1 MLKFQLDSLDGVDEA
16 VRALYTEKDGKFVLG
31 IEGLPQPEDVTGL
44 KSKVQ
49 ELLDE
54 KKAADKA
61 RKDAED
67 QARLEREENARKSGN
82 VEELE
87 KSWTEKFNRREAE
100 LNGML
105 EQERGTLG
113 GQIRDLTVGRTAT
126 DIASALAIPG
136 SAKAL
141 LPHIERRLSVEQRD
155 GKPVVVVLDQQGK
168 LSAATLDELK
178 AEFANDTAFA
188 PLIAGSKASGGGAAG
203 AGGGGGAA
211 KGKIGG
217 TKEERQA
224 AIASRFPDLPLKSGN
239 NPCLC
244 LKCRSSTTSSCLPPW
259 KRSIR

>member
-1 MLKFQLDSLDGVDEA
+1 MGLKYQLDTLDGLDDSVKS
-16 VRALYTEKDGKFVLG
+16 LYTEKEGKFVLG
-31 IEGLPQPEDVTGL
+31 IEGLPQPEDVSGL
-44 KSKVQ
+44 KAKVD
-49 ELLDE
+49 ELLGE
-54 KKAADKA
+54 KKAAEKA
-61 RKDAED
+61 RKDAEE
-67 QARLEREENARKSGN
+67 QARLEREEAARKSGN

-87 KSWTEKFNRREAE
+87 KSWSEKYNRREAE

-105 EQERGTLG
+105 EQERGTLST
-113 GQIRDLTVGRTAT
+113 QIRDLTVGRTAT

-224 AIASRFPDLPLKSGN
+224 AIASRFPDLPQS
-239 NPCLC
+239 
-244 LKCRSSTTSSCLPPW
+244 
-259 KRSIR
+259 

>member
-1 MLKFQLDSLDGVDEA
+1 MGLKYQLDTLDGLEDSVKS
-16 VRALYTEKDGKFVLG
+16 LYTEKEGKFVLG
-31 IEGLPQPEDVTGL
+31 IEGLPQPEDVSGL

-61 RKDAED
+61 RKDAEE
-67 QARLEREENARKSGN
+67 QARLDREEAARKSGN

-87 KSWTEKFNRREAE
+87 RSWTEKYNRREAE

-105 EQERGTLG
+105 EQERGTLS

-141 LPHIERRLSVEQRD
+141 LPHIERRLGVEQRD
-155 GKPVVVVLDQQGK
+155 GKPVVVVLDPQGK

-217 TKEERQA
+217 TKEERTA
-224 AIASRFPDLPLKSGN
+224 AIASRFPDLPQS
-239 NPCLC
+239 
-244 LKCRSSTTSSCLPPW
+244 
-259 KRSIR
+259 

>member
-1 MLKFQLDSLDGVDEA
+1 MGLKYQMDTLDGLDDSVKS
-16 VRALYTEKDGKFVLG
+16 LYTEKEGKFVLG
-31 IEGLPQPEDVTGL
+31 IEGLPQPEDVSGL
-44 KSKVQ
+44 KSKVE
-49 ELLDE
+49 ELLGE
-54 KKAADKA
+54 KKAAEKA
-61 RKDAED
+61 RKDAEE
-67 QARLEREENARKSGN
+67 QARVEREEAARKSGN

-87 KSWTEKFNRREAE
+87 KSWSEKYNRREAE

-105 EQERGTLG
+105 EQERGTLST
-113 GQIRDLTVGRTAT
+113 QIRDLTVGRTAT

-224 AIASRFPDLPLKSGN
+224 AIASRFPDLPQS
-239 NPCLC
+239 
-244 LKCRSSTTSSCLPPW
+244 
-259 KRSIR
+259 

>member
-1 MLKFQLDSLDGVDEA
+1 MLKFQLDTLEGVDEA

-31 IEGLPQPEDVTGL
+31 IEGLPQQEDVSGL
-44 KSKVQ
+44 KAKVD
-49 ELLDE
+49 ELLGEKKLAE
-54 KKAADKA
+54 KKA
-61 RKDAED
+61 REAEEA
-67 QARLEREENARKSGN
+67 ARLEREEAARKSGN

-87 KSWTEKFNRREAE
+87 RSWSEKYNRREAE

-105 EQERGTLG
+105 EQERGTLST
-113 GQIRDLTVGRTAT
+113 QIRDLTVGRTAT

-217 TKEERQA
+217 TKEERTA
-224 AIASRFPDLPLKSGN
+224 AIASRFPDLPQS
-239 NPCLC
+239 
-244 LKCRSSTTSSCLPPW
+244 
-259 KRSIR
+259 

>member
-1 MLKFQLDSLDGVDEA
+1 MGLKYQLDTLDGLDDSVKS
-16 VRALYTEKDGKFVLG
+16 LYTEKEGKFVLG
-31 IEGLPQPEDVTGL
+31 IEGLPQPEDVSGL
-44 KSKVQ
+44 KAKVD
-49 ELLDE
+49 ELLGEKKLAE
-54 KKAADKA
+54 KKAREAEELA
-61 RKDAED
+61 RT
-67 QARLEREENARKSGN
+67 EREEAARKSGN

-87 KSWTEKFNRREAE
+87 KSWSEKYNRREAE

-105 EQERGTLG
+105 EQERGTLST
-113 GQIRDLTVGRTAT
+113 QIRDLTVGRTAT

-224 AIASRFPDLPLKSGN
+224 AIASRFPDLPQS
-239 NPCLC
+239 
-244 LKCRSSTTSSCLPPW
+244 
-259 KRSIR
+259 

>member
-1 MLKFQLDSLDGVDEA
+1 MLKFQLDTLEGVDEA

-31 IEGLPQPEDVTGL
+31 IEGLPQPEDVSGL
-44 KSKVQ
+44 KAKVD
-49 ELLDE
+49 ELLGEKKLAE
-54 KKAADKA
+54 KKAREAEELA
-61 RKDAED
+61 RT
-67 QARLEREENARKSGN
+67 EREEAARKSGN

-87 KSWTEKFNRREAE
+87 KSWSEKFNRREAE
-100 LNGML
+100 LNGLL
-105 EQERGTLG
+105 EQERGTLST
-113 GQIRDLTVGRTAT
+113 QIRDLTVGRTAT

-224 AIASRFPDLPLKSGN
+224 AIASRFPDLPQS
-239 NPCLC
+239 
-244 LKCRSSTTSSCLPPW
+244 
-259 KRSIR
+259 

>member
-1 MLKFQLDSLDGVDEA
+1 MGLKYQLDTLDGLDDSVKS
-16 VRALYTEKDGKFVLG
+16 LYTEKEGKFVLG
-31 IEGLPQPEDVTGL
+31 IEGLPQPEDVSGL

-87 KSWTEKFNRREAE
+87 KSWSEKFNRRESE
-100 LNGML
+100 LNGLL
-105 EQERGTLG
+105 EQERGTLST
-113 GQIRDLTVGRTAT
+113 QIRDLTVGRTAT

-217 TKEERQA
+217 TKEERTA
-224 AIASRFPDLPLKSGN
+224 AIASRFPDLPQS
-239 NPCLC
+239 
-244 LKCRSSTTSSCLPPW
+244 
-259 KRSIR
+259 

>member
-1 MLKFQLDSLDGVDEA
+1 MGLKYQLDTLDGLDDSVKS
-16 VRALYTEKDGKFVLG
+16 LYTEKEGRFVLG
-31 IEGLPQPEDVTGL
+31 IEGLPQPEDVSGL
-44 KSKVQ
+44 KAKVD
-49 ELLDE
+49 ELLGE
-54 KKAADKA
+54 KKAAEKA
-61 RKDAED
+61 RKDAEE
-67 QARLEREENARKSGN
+67 QARLEREEAARKSGN

-87 KSWTEKFNRREAE
+87 KSWSEKYNRREAE

-105 EQERGTLG
+105 EQERGTLST
-113 GQIRDLTVGRTAT
+113 QIRDLTVGRTAT

-224 AIASRFPDLPLKSGN
+224 AIASRFPDLPQS
-239 NPCLC
+239 
-244 LKCRSSTTSSCLPPW
+244 
-259 KRSIR
+259 

>member
-1 MLKFQLDSLDGVDEA
+1 MLKFQLDTLEGVDEA

-31 IEGLPQPEDVTGL
+31 IEGLPQPEDVSGL

-87 KSWTEKFNRREAE
+87 RSWSEKYNRREAE

-105 EQERGTLG
+105 EQERGTLST
-113 GQIRDLTVGRTAT
+113 QIRDLTVGRTAT

-155 GKPVVVVLDQQGK
+155 GKPVVVVLDAQGK

-188 PLIAGSKASGGGAAG
+188 PLIAGSKASGGGAGG

-211 KGKIGG
+211 KGNIGG
-217 TKEERQA
+217 TKAERTA
-224 AIASRFPDLPLKSGN
+224 AIASRFSDLPLN
-239 NPCLC
+239 
-244 LKCRSSTTSSCLPPW
+244 
-259 KRSIR
+259 

>member
-1 MLKFQLDSLDGVDEA
+1 MGLKYQLDTLEGVDDT

-31 IEGLPQPEDVTGL
+31 IEGLPQPEDVSGL
-44 KSKVQ
+44 KSKVE
-49 ELLDE
+49 ELLGE
-54 KKAADKA
+54 KKAAEKA

-67 QARLEREENARKSGN
+67 QARLEREEAARKSGN

-87 KSWTEKFNRREAE
+87 RSWSEKYNRREAE
-100 LNGML
+100 LNGTL
-105 EQERGTLG
+105 EQERGTLSA
-113 GQIRDLTVGRTAT
+113 QIRDLTVGRTAT

-188 PLIAGSKASGGGAAG
+188 PLIAGSKGSGGGAPG
-203 AGGGGGAA
+203 AGGGGGAP
-211 KGKIGG
+211 KGNIGG
-217 TKEERQA
+217 TKSERA
-224 AIASRFPDLPLKSGN
+224 TAIASKFSDLPLK
-239 NPCLC
+239 
-244 LKCRSSTTSSCLPPW
+244 
-259 KRSIR
+259 

>member
-1 MLKFQLDSLDGVDEA
+1 MTLKFQLDTLEGVDETTQGMY
-16 VRALYTEKDGKFVLG
+16 VEKDGKFVLN
-31 IEGLPQPEDVTGL
+31 IEGLPQPEDVSGL

-61 RKDAED
+61 RKEAED
-67 QARLEREENARKSGN
+67 AARLEREESARKSGN

-87 KSWTEKFNRREAE
+87 KSWSEKYNRREAE
-100 LNGML
+100 LNGLL
-105 EQERGTLG
+105 EQERGTLST
-113 GQIRDLTVGRTAT
+113 QIRDLTVGRTAT

-224 AIASRFPDLPLKSGN
+224 AIASRFPDLPQS
-239 NPCLC
+239 
-244 LKCRSSTTSSCLPPW
+244 
-259 KRSIR
+259 

>member
-1 MLKFQLDSLDGVDEA
+1 MGLKYQLDTLDGLDDSVKS
-16 VRALYTEKDGKFVLG
+16 LYTEKEGKFVLG
-31 IEGLPQPEDVTGL
+31 IEGLPQPEDVSGL
-44 KSKVQ
+44 KSKVE
-49 ELLDE
+49 ELLGE
-54 KKAADKA
+54 KKAAEKA
-61 RKDAED
+61 RKDAEE
-67 QARLEREENARKSGN
+67 QARLEREEAARKSGN

-87 KSWTEKFNRREAE
+87 KSWSEKYNRREAE

-105 EQERGTLG
+105 EQERGTLST
-113 GQIRDLTVGRTAT
+113 QIRDLTVGRTAT

-224 AIASRFPDLPLKSGN
+224 AIASRFPDLPQS
-239 NPCLC
+239 
-244 LKCRSSTTSSCLPPW
+244 
-259 KRSIR
+259 

>member
-1 MLKFQLDSLDGVDEA
+1 MLKFQLDTLEGVDEA

-31 IEGLPQPEDVTGL
+31 IEGLPQQEDVTGL
-44 KSKVQ
+44 KAKVD
-49 ELLDE
+49 ELLGE
-54 KKAADKA
+54 KKAAEKA
-61 RKDAED
+61 RKDAEE
-67 QARLEREENARKSGN
+67 QARLEREEAARKSGN

-87 KSWTEKFNRREAE
+87 KSWSEKYNRRESE

-105 EQERGTLG
+105 EQERGTLST
-113 GQIRDLTVGRTAT
+113 QIRDLTVGRTAT

-224 AIASRFPDLPLKSGN
+224 AIASRFPDLPQS
-239 NPCLC
+239 
-244 LKCRSSTTSSCLPPW
+244 
-259 KRSIR
+259 

>member
-1 MLKFQLDSLDGVDEA
+1 MGLKYQLDTLDGLDDSVKS
-16 VRALYTEKDGKFVLG
+16 LYTEKEGKFVLG
-31 IEGLPQPEDVTGL
+31 IEGLPQPEDVSGL

-87 KSWTEKFNRREAE
+87 KSWSEKFNRREAE

-105 EQERGTLG
+105 EQERGTLST
-113 GQIRDLTVGRTAT
+113 QIRDLTVGRTAT

-224 AIASRFPDLPLKSGN
+224 AIASRFPDLPLK
-239 NPCLC
+239 
-244 LKCRSSTTSSCLPPW
+244 
-259 KRSIR
+259 

>member
-1 MLKFQLDSLDGVDEA
+1 MGLKYLLDTLDGLDDSVKS
-16 VRALYTEKDGKFVLG
+16 LYTEKDGKFVLG
-31 IEGLPQPEDVTGL
+31 IEGLPQPEDVSGL

-87 KSWTEKFNRREAE
+87 KSWSEKYNRREAE
-100 LNGML
+100 LNGTL
-105 EQERGTLG
+105 EQERSTLSN
-113 GQIRDLTVGRTAT
+113 QIRDLTVGRTAT

-178 AEFANDTAFA
+178 AEFANDVAFA
-188 PLIAGSKASGGGAAG
+188 PLIAGSKASGGGAGG
-203 AGGGGGAA
+203 AGGGGGAP
-211 KGKIGG
+211 KGNIGG
-217 TKEERQA
+217 TKAERTA
-224 AIASRFPDLPLKSGN
+224 AIASRFSDLPLK
-239 NPCLC
+239 
-244 LKCRSSTTSSCLPPW
+244 
-259 KRSIR
+259 

>member
-31 IEGLPQPEDVTGL
+31 IEGLPQPEDVSGL

-87 KSWTEKFNRREAE
+87 RSWSEKYNRREAE
-100 LNGML
+100 LNGTL
-105 EQERGTLG
+105 EQERGTLSA
-113 GQIRDLTVGRTAT
+113 QIRDLTVGRTAT

-188 PLIAGSKASGGGAAG
+188 PLIAGSKASGGGAGG

-211 KGKIGG
+211 KGNIGG

-224 AIASRFPDLPLKSGN
+224 AIASRFSDLPLK
-239 NPCLC
+239 
-244 LKCRSSTTSSCLPPW
+244 
-259 KRSIR
+259 

>member
-1 MLKFQLDSLDGVDEA
+1 MLKFQLDTLEGVDEA

-31 IEGLPQPEDVTGL
+31 IEGLPQQEDVTGL
-44 KSKVQ
+44 KAKVD
-49 ELLDE
+49 ELLGEKKLAE
-54 KKAADKA
+54 KKAREAEELA
-61 RKDAED
+61 RT
-67 QARLEREENARKSGN
+67 EREEAARKSGN

-87 KSWTEKFNRREAE
+87 RSWSEKYTRREAE
-100 LNGML
+100 LNGLL
-105 EQERGTLG
+105 EQERGTLST
-113 GQIRDLTVGRTAT
+113 QIRDLTVGRTAT

-224 AIASRFPDLPLKSGN
+224 AIASRFPDLPQS
-239 NPCLC
+239 
-244 LKCRSSTTSSCLPPW
+244 
-259 KRSIR
+259 

>member
-1 MLKFQLDSLDGVDEA
+1 MGLKYQLDTLDGLDDSVKS
-16 VRALYTEKDGKFVLG
+16 LYTEKEGKFVLG
-31 IEGLPQPEDVTGL
+31 IEGLPQPEDVSGL
-44 KSKVQ
+44 KSKVE
-49 ELLDE
+49 ELLGE
-54 KKAADKA
+54 KKAAEKA
-61 RKDAED
+61 RKDAEE
-67 QARLEREENARKSGN
+67 QARLEREEAARKSGN

-87 KSWTEKFNRREAE
+87 KSWSDKYNRREAE

-105 EQERGTLG
+105 EQERGTLST
-113 GQIRDLTVGRTAT
+113 QIRDLTVGRTAT

-155 GKPVVVVLDQQGK
+155 GKPVVVVLDQAGK

-224 AIASRFPDLPLKSGN
+224 AIASRFPDLPQS
-239 NPCLC
+239 
-244 LKCRSSTTSSCLPPW
+244 
-259 KRSIR
+259 

>member
-1 MLKFQLDSLDGVDEA
+1 MLKFQIDSLDGVDEA

-31 IEGLPQPEDVTGL
+31 IEGLPQQEDVSGL
-44 KSKVQ
+44 KAKVD
-49 ELLDE
+49 ELLGE
-54 KKAADKA
+54 KKAAEKA
-61 RKDAED
+61 RKDAEE
-67 QARLEREENARKSGN
+67 QARLEREEAARKSGN

-87 KSWTEKFNRREAE
+87 KSWSEKYNRREAE

-105 EQERGTLG
+105 EQERGTLST
-113 GQIRDLTVGRTAT
+113 QIRDLTVGRTAT

-217 TKEERQA
+217 TKEERTA
-224 AIASRFPDLPLKSGN
+224 AIASRFPDLPQS
-239 NPCLC
+239 
-244 LKCRSSTTSSCLPPW
+244 
-259 KRSIR
+259 